1 MKKYIQPTIEV
12 TEIEAEALM
21 AASGTSST
29 GISDSPLSDDPIDDA
44 NQILSRD
51 HNFSIWGDDED

>member
-29 GISDSPLSDDPIDDA
+29 GISDSPLRDPFDNA

>member
-21 AASGTSST
+21 AAST

-51 HNFSIWGDDED
+51 HNFSILGDDED

>member
-21 AASGTSST
+21 AASNP
-29 GISDSPLSDDPIDDA
+29 GISDSLHGDQIDDP

>member
-21 AASGTSST
+21 AASGT
-29 GISDSPLSDDPIDDA
+29 GISDSPLSDPIDDA

>member
-21 AASGTSST
+21 AAST

>member
-21 AASGTSST
+21 AAST
-29 GISDSPLSDDPIDDA
+29 GISDTPQSGDTINDPT
-44 NQILSRD
+44 QILSRD

>member
-29 GISDSPLSDDPIDDA
+29 GISDSPLSDPITNS

>member
-12 TEIEAEALM
+12 TEIEAVALM
-21 AASGTSST
+21 AAST
-29 GISDSPLSDDPIDDA
+29 GISDTPAVGDPIDDA

-51 HNFSIWGDDED
+51 HNFSIWGEDED

>member
-12 TEIEAEALM
+12 TEIEAEELM
-21 AASGTSST
+21 AAST

>member
-29 GISDSPLSDDPIDDA
+29 GISDSPLSDPIDDP

-51 HNFSIWGDDED
+51 HNFSIWGDDEN

>member
-12 TEIEAEALM
+12 TEIEAETLM
-21 AASGTSST
+21 AASATSST
-29 GISDSPLSDDPIDDA
+29 GISDSPLSDPIDDA

>member
-21 AASGTSST
+21 AASAT
-29 GISDSPLSDDPIDDA
+29 GISDSPLSDPIDDA

-51 HNFSIWGDDED
+51 HNFSIWDDDED

>member
-21 AASGTSST
+21 AASNP
-29 GISDSPLSDDPIDDA
+29 GIIDSPLSDPIDDP

-51 HNFSIWGDDED
+51 HNFSIWGDNED

>member
-21 AASGTSST
+21 AVSGT
-29 GISDSPLSDDPIDDA
+29 GISDSPLSDPIDDP

-51 HNFSIWGDDED
+51 HNFSIWGEDED

>member
-21 AASGTSST
+21 AAST
-29 GISDSPLSDDPIDDA
+29 GISNSPLSDPIDDP

>member
-21 AASGTSST
+21 AASVT
-29 GISDSPLSDDPIDDA
+29 GISDSPLSDPIDDP

-51 HNFSIWGDDED
+51 HNFSIWGEDED